1 MPGAQI
7 SGLTVRQKSR
17 GILRGVE
24 QDLSR
29 RQECTVGEESM
40 ARKLR
45 MWLALLFMAGS
56 IKGDV
61 KSKHISR
68 TDRRGV
74 VRHRALGGICRLSV
88 WTWAETANIPVLVL
102 SELRLH
108 KLLGLDSQPWFYL
121 RLKGLQVYWVVR
133 GGIRRLSR
141 KEKKN
146 SYNGTDKSV
155 PFPEPGREASCPSL
169 TPAW

>member
-1 MPGAQI
+1 MSRANTSPEQI
-7 SGLTVRQKSR
+7 
-17 GILRGVE
+17 
-24 QDLSR
+24 
-29 RQECTVGEESM
+29 GEE
-40 ARKLR
+40 
-45 MWLALLFMAGS
+45 LFGIEPSVGS
-56 IKGDV
+56 AD
-61 KSKHISR
+61 
-68 TDRRGV
+68 
-74 VRHRALGGICRLSV
+74 CRYG
-88 WTWAETANIPVLVL
+88 TWAETANIPVLVL